1 MEASFSSVSSNSNMS
16 DLQVFGHTAGKNR
29 ETKIAAGATKNQLNL
44 FMHSLRNGGI
54 ILQRLQQLEHVRSA
68 SVWPHC
74 GKKPRNQNRRGRDE
88 EPTESLHAQPPE
100 WRHHSP
106 ASPATRTCPA
116 QPQSDW
122 RLYWNPRPL
131 RRTPPAAH
139 SDQSH
144 ATTSAD
150 RSATYPKS
158 IWFLPSRYPLR
169 R

>member
-16 DLQVFGHTAGKNR
+16 G
-29 ETKIAAGATKNQLNL
+29 AAAIRLAFVLESASASTDAT
-44 FMHSLRNGGI
+44 GCP
-54 ILQRLQQLEHVRSA
+54 QRSITRDHFCGSIRHIPEGSA

-122 RLYWNPRPL
+122 GLYWNPRPL
-131 RRTPPAAH
+131 RRTPPASH